1 MDTLIHASPFTGY
14 VYPNETIIPWT
25 VLIVVYPY
33 LTGLVAGAFT
43 ISSLYQV
50 FGFTQLRPVAHFAL
64 LVSLCCMLTVPIPLL
79 LHLGHP
85 ERAFNAMITPHT
97 TSAFAVFGYAAGF
110 YIILLVL
117 ETWFVFRP
125 HIVHQAQQQTG
136 VLRWFY
142 SILSLGS
149 FDLSEKAMSYDRK
162 WLFTLAI
169 IGIPGAHGL
178 HGYVGFVF
186 GSLKSR
192 EWWSSDL
199 MPVIFLLSAIIS
211 GTAFVIVL
219 YVTSCKLRKVSID
232 LACMKIMAY
241 ALWGFMMFTLLIE
254 GVEFLSLVYRGR
266 EGIDVILEF
275 VTGPL
280 IIPFFILQFGVG
292 SVLPLLVITFLIWR
306 GTSGTA
312 LIVGITG
319 SAILVLLAVLMMRYN
334 VVIGGQ
340 EISKTAKGLIAYH
353 PPIFGREGLLAAGSS
368 ADYSADLAVGAGPL
382 IYTLAR
388 RSPGGLSDD
397 QARRCNSTIAGGE
410 FVDRRPRRIF
420 DAGIR
425 VGRSA
430 RQQHDEADDL
440 AVPPAIAAIIEPPG
454 KGDGQCRRQAM
465 TRDRLAQIGI
475 AGRRRLLR
483 FAGGEIDRGQR
494 QRRRRSQRA
503 VRRQESIR
511 FRQVLAVTHGGH
523 QHDDR
528 SGGELRRRRR
538 SRRIQRCGDDAA
550 LCQAARNMLGNAPRL
565 SIVRRIIKRS
575 FPAVIRRHRVPY
587 SRPIEIRL
595 T

>member
-1 MDTLIHASPFTGY
+1 METFYHASPFTGY
-14 VYPNETIIPWT
+14 VYPNETVIPWT

-64 LVSLCCMLTVPIPLL
+64 LVSLASMIAVPLPLL

-85 ERAFNAMITPHT
+85 ERAFNAMITPHI
-97 TSAFAVFGYAAGF
+97 TSAFAIFGYAAGL

-125 HIVHQAQQQTG
+125 HIVQQAQQQTG

-142 SILSLGS
+142 QILSLGS
-149 FDLSEKAMSYDRK
+149 DDLSEKAMSYDRK

-219 YVTSCKLRKVSID
+219 YVLSCKLRKVSID
-232 LACMKIMAY
+232 LSCMKIMAY

-266 EGIDVILEF
+266 EGIEVILEF

-280 IIPFFILQFGVG
+280 IIPFFILQFGIG
-292 SVLPLLVITFLIWR
+292 SVLPLIVITFLIWR

-334 VVIGGQ
+334 VVIGQ
-340 EISKTAKGLIAYH
+340 EISKTAKGLLAYH
-353 PPIFGREGLLAAGSS
+353 PPIFGREGLLAAGIV
-368 ADYSADLAVGAGPL
+368 LLVPL
-382 IYTLAR
+382 IL
-388 RSPGGLSDD
+388 LSVLV
-397 QARRCNSTIAGGE
+397 RLFT
-410 FVDRRPRRIF
+410 PWH
-420 DAGIR
+420 DATR
-425 VGRSA
+425 
-430 RQQHDEADDL
+430 
-440 AVPPAIAAIIEPPG
+440 AA
-454 KGDGQCRRQAM
+454 
-465 TRDRLAQIGI
+465 
-475 AGRRRLLR
+475 
-483 FAGGEIDRGQR
+483 
-494 QRRRRSQRA
+494 
-503 VRRQESIR
+503 
-511 FRQVLAVTHGGH
+511 
-523 QHDDR
+523 
-528 SGGELRRRRR
+528 
-538 SRRIQRCGDDAA
+538 
-550 LCQAARNMLGNAPRL
+550 
-565 SIVRRIIKRS
+565 
-575 FPAVIRRHRVPY
+575 
-587 SRPIEIRL
+587 
-595 T
+595 